1 MESKQITIF
10 SANTVPI
17 IIEDQSSENLNVY
30 SQELTKLLESNNVS
44 ILHTTSGSLIIRPN
58 VISAII
64 VSEDDDGVS
73 VKMKQPEMFQK
84 NRNKPDKIKKETIV
98 DKTQDIIKD

>member
-44 ILHTTSGSLIIRPN
+44 ILHTSSGSLIIRPN

-64 VSEDDDGVS
+64 VSEDKSD
-73 VKMKQPEMFQK
+73 KMKHQKMFQK
-84 NRNKPDKIKKETIV
+84 KDDKIKKKTIV
-98 DKTQDIIKD
+98 DQTQDIIKD